1 MVNFELGKNI
11 EKDVFRRVTSVGQN
25 LSQNLLPLF
34 VYLCKTNL
42 QEWSRTNLIISSS
55 VKIKV
60 NT

>member
-42 QEWSRTNLIISSS
+42 QE
-55 VKIKV
+55 
-60 NT
+60 